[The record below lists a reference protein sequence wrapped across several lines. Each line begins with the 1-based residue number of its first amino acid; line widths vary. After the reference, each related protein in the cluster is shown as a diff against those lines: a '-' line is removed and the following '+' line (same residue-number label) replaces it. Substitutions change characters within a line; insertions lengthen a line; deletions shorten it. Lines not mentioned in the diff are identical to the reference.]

1 MKTTVTARG
10 QVSIPV
16 KIREKFHIETETK
29 VEWVVEGN
37 IIRLIPLP
45 KDPIASFRGKGK
57 GSYTTKNLI
66 KDRMEERKFESEKER
81 RP

>member
-16 KIREKFHIETETK
+16 EIREKFHIEPATK
-29 VEWVVEGN
+29 MDWVVEGN
-37 IIRLIPLP
+37 IIRVIPLP
-45 KDPIASFRGKGK
+45 KDPISAFRGKGK

-66 KDRMEERKFESEKER
+66 RDRAEERKFESKKER
-81 RP
+81 R

>member
-16 KIREKFHIETETK
+16 KIREKFHIEPETK
-29 VEWVVEGN
+29 MDWVVEGN
-37 IIRLIPLP
+37 IIRVIPLP
-45 KDPIASFRGKGK
+45 KDPISAFRGKGK

-66 KDRMEERKFESEKER
+66 RDRAKERKFESEKEGR
-81 RP
+81 

>member
-16 KIREKFHIETETK
+16 EIREKFHIEPETK
-29 VEWVVEGN
+29 IDWVVEGN
-37 IIRLIPLP
+37 IIRVIPLP
-45 KDPIASFRGKGK
+45 KDPISAFRGKGK

-66 KDRMEERKFESEKER
+66 RDRAEERKFESEKER
-81 RP
+81 R

>member
-16 KIREKFHIETETK
+16 KIREKFHIEPETK
-29 VEWVVEGN
+29 MDWVVEGN
-37 IIRLIPLP
+37 IIRVIPLP
-45 KDPIASFRGKGK
+45 KDPISAFRGKGK

-66 KDRMEERKFESEKER
+66 RDRAEERKFESEKER
-81 RP
+81 R

>member
-16 KIREKFHIETETK
+16 EIREKFHIEPETK
-29 VEWVVEGN
+29 MDWVVEGN
-37 IIRLIPLP
+37 IIRVIPLP
-45 KDPIASFRGKGK
+45 KDPISAFRGKGK

-66 KDRMEERKFESEKER
+66 RYRAEERKFESEKER
-81 RP
+81 R

>member
-16 KIREKFHIETETK
+16 EIREKFHIEPETK
-29 VEWVVEGN
+29 MDWVVEGN
-37 IIRLIPLP
+37 IIRVIPLP
-45 KDPIASFRGKGK
+45 KDPISAFRGKGK

-66 KDRMEERKFESEKER
+66 RDRAEERKFESEKER
-81 RP
+81 R